1 MSDKTE
7 AMYVYPSFCTQTI
20 YMPCETYMPN
30 HLSVTLYMGSIDFLF
45 VYIFFLFI
53 LTYLLSLSHM
63 KHFMSPFLCFPQY
76 FHGIHLFCV
85 VFLLACMHV
94 CACVCVCALG
104 HVVHADGAPEEEGR
118 PRRRRTPRF
127 LLKPWPQSTQA
138 TDSRLSSLQ
147 VKRMSTEN

>member
-1 MSDKTE
+1 
-7 AMYVYPSFCTQTI
+7 
-20 YMPCETYMPN
+20 MPN

-53 LTYLLSLSHM
+53 LTYLLSLSDM

-104 HVVHADGAPEEEGR
+104 HVVHADGAAEEEGR

-127 LLKPWPQSTQA
+127 LLKP
-138 TDSRLSSLQ
+138 
-147 VKRMSTEN
+147 